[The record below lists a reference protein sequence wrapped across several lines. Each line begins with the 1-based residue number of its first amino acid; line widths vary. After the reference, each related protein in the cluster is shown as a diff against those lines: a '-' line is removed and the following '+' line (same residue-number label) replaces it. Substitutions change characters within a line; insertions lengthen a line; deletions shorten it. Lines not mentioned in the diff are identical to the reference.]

1 MSVAQGKRAHFRV
14 RRQPFEPIR
23 SRPLYAALMHGVTDH
38 YNSLLIHLIALGTMH
53 GQAQLLNHLR

>member
-1 MSVAQGKRAHFRV
+1 MSGAQGRRADLRV
-14 RRQPFEPIR
+14 CRQPFEPIR
-23 SRPLYAALMHGVTDH
+23 SCPLYAALMHRVTDH